1 MYVGEG
7 NWCQFGPCNTGTP
20 FTNKR
25 VQFGSIE
32 SCLNKEGIYNF
43 CSIPKLEN
51 MRFRITYNG
60 LDGHYILHIKSG
72 DVQFNK
78 DEMIL
83 PYIDLNKP
91 QDVDFVKPIR
101 NFLK

>member
-1 MYVGEG
+1 MG
-7 NWCQFGPCNTGTP
+7 FH
-20 FTNKR
+20 
-25 VQFGSIE
+25 
-32 SCLNKEGIYNF
+32 
-43 CSIPKLEN
+43 
-51 MRFRITYNG
+51 ITYNS
-60 LDGHYILHIKSG
+60 LDGHYIVHTKSG